1 MGISL
6 EISLLPDTKGS
17 VLGYESGKRLMKDP
31 EEILI
36 NQVRPYTLCSEE
48 KLKSL
53 ISLGEYLNKAGI
65 QGDFVE
71 CGTSKGGSA
80 AVLSKYLG
88 DYRHLW
94 LYDSFEGMPETTDKD
109 GVGAKKWIG
118 KCVGSI
124 EDVRKVMNIVL
135 TSKESYSIKK
145 GWFRQ
150 TFRDKLPERVALL
163 HCDVDWYES
172 VTIV

>member
-1 MGISL
+1 MTHNIQQLRNIGISAH
-6 EISLLPDTKGS
+6 ID
-17 VLGYESGKRLMKDP
+17 SGKTTLTER
-31 EEILI
+31 ILY
-36 NQVRPYTLCSEE
+36 YTKRIFAVHE
-48 KLKSL
+48 
-53 ISLGEYLNKAGI
+53 
-65 QGDFVE
+65 V
-71 CGTSKGGSA
+71 KG
-80 AVLSKYLG
+80 
-88 DYRHLW
+88 
-94 LYDSFEGMPETTDKD
+94 KD

-124 EDVRKVMNIVL
+124 EDVKKVMNMVS

-172 VTIV
+172 VTIVLETFYKLIPDGGCVVLDDFGYWEGCREAFYDFCFRRELKPLLERVETDQAFWIKGKTHNRRS